1 MPERSRIFVVLVVVL
16 LGVGLPAVIAR
27 SGAGKVQAAT
37 GRAVGQLTD
46 TERAA
51 TFTFAAGV
59 APYDRQ
65 VIVDA
70 VARATPDARRLVAA
84 VDGLVD
90 LDVAPAQAGAVG
102 TTQQQGTR
110 FKVVLNLGAASR
122 AAGRRGIDRLVLH
135 ELGHVVDGALVPDTL
150 RDQLVASVPKGYGCL
165 DAETGACAAPVEIF
179 AESFAKW
186 ATGDIGVNLNLG
198 YAIPPPDD
206 LRRWGAPLARLAGS

>member
-1 MPERSRIFVVLVVVL
+1 MLVLALLGIGLSAVVARSRTRA
-16 LGVGLPAVIAR
+16 AVP
-27 SGAGKVQAAT
+27 AT
-37 GRAVGQLTD
+37 GRTVGQITD
-46 TERAA
+46 SERAA
-51 TFTFAAGV
+51 TFTFAPSV

-65 VIVDA
+65 VIADA
-70 VARATPDARRLVAA
+70 VARATPGARRLIAA

-102 TTQQQGTR
+102 TTQQQGAR
-110 FKVVLNLGAASR
+110 FEVVLNLGAASR

-135 ELGHVVDGALVPDTL
+135 ELGHVVDGALVPDAL
-150 RDQLVASVPKGYGCL
+150 RDQLVAQVPKGYGCL

-206 LRRWGAPLARLAGS
+206 LRRWGAPLAQLAG

>member
-1 MPERSRIFVVLVVVL
+1 VPDRSRSFIVLAL
-16 LGVGLPAVIAR
+16 ALVGIGLSAVIAR
-27 SGAGKVQAAT
+27 SRTATMVPAT
-37 GRAVGQLTD
+37 GRTLGQITD

-51 TFTFAAGV
+51 TFTFAPSV

-90 LDVAPAQAGAVG
+90 LDVAPTQAGAVG
-102 TTQQQGTR
+102 TTQQQGAR
-110 FKVVLNLGAASR
+110 FKVVLDLGAASR

-150 RDQLVASVPKGYGCL
+150 RDQLVAQVSKGYGCL
-165 DAETGACAAPVEIF
+165 DAQTGSCAAPVEVF

-186 ATGDIGVNLNLG
+186 ATGDIGVNLDLG

-206 LRRWGAPLARLAGS
+206 LRRWGAPLASLAG